1 MNFFSLATNDACNA
15 GDGGGPLVQGKSPD
29 YRAVGLVS
37 HVIKCGDQLYPTAYT
52 RLSPYSSW
60 IESKGGPQI
69 IPTTPELETT
79 STEVP
84 TTPAPAIRHCT
95 VATGAAQFP
104 FMVSI
109 LNSATFDPLCA
120 GFIYNEQYVV
130 TTASCVIRYWNCSAN
145 VFSTNQI
152 DIGNRKTVSMLN
164 VTVGQFR
171 FDRPEISEKT
181 FPVSSVVLNPLYRE
195 SNQSNN
201 IAIIKVYIP
210 RHSIALISM

>member
-1 MNFFSLATNDACNA
+1 MSWDLFRTLSNA
-15 GDGGGPLVQGKSPD
+15 VISFIRLPTLGYRHIPVGSKVREDHKSS
-29 YRAVGLVS
+29 R
-37 HVIKCGDQLYPTAYT
+37 T
-52 RLSPYSSW
+52 
-60 IESKGGPQI
+60 
-69 IPTTPELETT
+69 ETT

-84 TTPAPAIRHCT
+84 TTPAPAIRQCT
-95 VATGAAQFP
+95 VATGAAHQFP

-130 TTASCVIRYWNCSAN
+130 TPASCVIRYRNCSAN

>member
-1 MNFFSLATNDACNA
+1 MPWDLFRTLSNAVINFIRLPILGCRHIPVGSKVREDH
-15 GDGGGPLVQGKSPD
+15 KSS
-29 YRAVGLVS
+29 R
-37 HVIKCGDQLYPTAYT
+37 T
-52 RLSPYSSW
+52 
-60 IESKGGPQI
+60 
-69 IPTTPELETT
+69 ETT

-84 TTPAPAIRHCT
+84 TTPAPAIRQCT

-164 VTVGQFR
+164 VTVDQFR

-201 IAIIKVYIP
+201 IAIVKVLS
-210 RHSIALISM
+210 RHSIVVILM

>member
-1 MNFFSLATNDACNA
+1 MPWDLFRTLSNAVINFIRLPILGYRHIPVGSKVREDH
-15 GDGGGPLVQGKSPD
+15 KSS
-29 YRAVGLVS
+29 R
-37 HVIKCGDQLYPTAYT
+37 T
-52 RLSPYSSW
+52 
-60 IESKGGPQI
+60 
-69 IPTTPELETT
+69 ETT

-84 TTPAPAIRHCT
+84 TTPAPAIRQCT

-164 VTVGQFR
+164 VTVDQFR

-201 IAIIKVYIP
+201 IAIVKVLS
-210 RHSIALISM
+210 RHSIVVILM